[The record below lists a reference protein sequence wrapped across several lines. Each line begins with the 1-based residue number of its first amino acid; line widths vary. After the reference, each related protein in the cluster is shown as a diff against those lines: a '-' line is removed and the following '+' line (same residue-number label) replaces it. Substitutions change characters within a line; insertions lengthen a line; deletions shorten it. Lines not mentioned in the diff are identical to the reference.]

1 MSSFQPIVWRKT
13 VLVLLDALKVP
24 VLQVLLTIA
33 IVILGKLFLES
44 VNITVLLSAAVIIC
58 GMWTTIYLVRQLR
71 AVEEAERQKKEEK
84 KGKKKEEAK
93 RKVESESAAARRKV
107 LLAKLSAPV
116 RRLVAGVSGLM
127 SIALTLAVLVSLLIR
142 EEPLILFIIGY
153 YLFLAAWIGV
163 EFWDWYND
171 QYILLEDR
179 IIDITRLP
187 LIYEQRTEA
196 PLAMVQNATVS
207 RTGWGVL
214 FDYGSVLVE
223 TAGYARPILF
233 ENVPHPQRIQEQIF
247 QQIDALA
254 KKQRAEGQAQ
264 LAAQTQQWF
273 AAYHT
278 LVGGIR
284 DVQFPVQVEAGQP
297 FSIKWRVQG
306 PPGRPYR
313 TWLVW
318 DVVSRLEQKGEY
330 AWAVRPYS
338 RPPYRGSIA
347 EDPDGVGSGLHAV
360 RGLILPPDVSN
371 MYFRI
376 ALQFDG
382 EQVIYSS
389 PEMSIRVAERYYV

>member
-1 MSSFQPIVWRKT
+1 MSSFKPIVWRKT
-13 VLVLLDALKVP
+13 ILVLLDALKVP
-24 VLQVLLTIA
+24 ILQVLLAIA
-33 IVILGKLFLES
+33 MVILGRLVLKRVS
-44 VNITVLLSAAVIIC
+44 VIIPLSLAVIAC
-58 GMWTTIYLVRQLR
+58 GIWTTTYLARQLR
-71 AVEEAERQKKEEK
+71 AVEKAERGKKED
-84 KGKKKEEAK
+84 GKKKL
-93 RKVESESAAARRKV
+93 ESESAAARRKV

-171 QYILLEDR
+171 QYILREDR

-207 RTGWGVL
+207 RTGWGVI
-214 FDYGSVLVE
+214 FDYGNVLVE

-233 ENVPHPQRIQEQIF
+233 ENVPHPQRIQERIF

-254 KKQRAEGQAQ
+254 KKQRTEQQAQ
-264 LAAQTQQWF
+264 VAAQTQQWF

-297 FSIKWRVQG
+297 FSIKWHVQG
-306 PPGRPYR
+306 PASRPYR

-318 DVVSRLEQKGEY
+318 DVVSRQAERGEY
-330 AWAVRPYS
+330 RFAVRPYG
-338 RPPYRGSIA
+338 RPPYRGTIA

-360 RGLILPPDVSN
+360 RGLIPPPDVSN
-371 MYFRI
+371 MYFRV
-376 ALQFDG
+376 AVQFDG
-382 EQVIYSS
+382 EQLIYSS

>member
-1 MSSFQPIVWRKT
+1 MSSFKPIVWRKT
-13 VLVLLDALKVP
+13 VLVLFDALKVP
-24 VLQVLLTIA
+24 VLQVLLTIV
-33 IVILGKLFLES
+33 IVILGGLVGIPLE
-44 VNITVLLSAAVIIC
+44 LRLSTAVILC
-58 GMWTTIYLVRQLR
+58 GIWTAGYLVAQLR
-71 AVEEAERQKKEEK
+71 AVEETEKRKKEAK
-84 KGKKKEEAK
+84 KQKLEG
-93 RKVESESAAARRKV
+93 ESAAARRKV

-127 SIALTLAVLVSLLIR
+127 SVALTLAVLISVLIR
-142 EEPLILFIIGY
+142 EEPLILFLIGY
-153 YLFLAAWIGV
+153 YLFLAAWIGI

-171 QYILLEDR
+171 QYILREDR

-207 RTGWGVL
+207 RTGWGVI
-214 FDYGSVLVE
+214 FDFGNVLIE
-223 TAGYARPILF
+223 TAGYSRPLLF

-247 QQIDALA
+247 QQIDALT
-254 KKQRAEGQAQ
+254 KKQRAEQQAQ
-264 LAAQTQQWF
+264 IAAQTQQWF

-318 DVVSRLEQKGEY
+318 DVVSRLTQRGEY
-330 AWAVRPYS
+330 ARAVRPYS
-338 RPPYRGSIA
+338 RPPYQGAIA
-347 EDPDGVGSGLHAV
+347 EDPDGVGSGLHVV
-360 RGLILPPDVSN
+360 RGMMLPPDVPN
-371 MYFRI
+371 IYFRI
-376 ALQFDG
+376 AVQFDG
-382 EQVIYSS
+382 DQVIYSS
-389 PEMSIRVAERYYV
+389 PEMSIRVAERHYA